1 MTQPLTS
8 GPSAAGSSVPRRAG
22 LTLKMS
28 TALFAIMIV
37 VFLVA
42 IVFAANS
49 STFIGWV
56 VAIIFGGWL
65 AIFAFLVFTLR
76 GAARKAG
83 QALDNAQQEMQR
95 QRASAA
101 PVSGTSVVNER
112 DSLLDEKLD
121 HSFKI
126 IEVQKRVIAD
136 ERAKGSSADEDM
148 INRALETIE
157 ITASNARDMIRPD
170 RRGSSSSETISG
182 TVL

>member
-1 MTQPLTS
+1 MLDFIYYPVAWILWVWHKVFGFVFQD
-8 GPSAAGSSVPRRAG
+8 PSNGFAWALSV
-22 LTLKMS
+22 
-28 TALFAIMIV
+28 V
-37 VFLVA
+37 
-42 IVFAANS
+42 
-49 STFIGWV
+49 
-56 VAIIFGGWL
+56 
-65 AIFAFLVFTLR
+65 FLVFTLR

-136 ERAKGSSADEDM
+136 ERAKGPSADEDM

-170 RRGSSSSETISG
+170 RRGSSSSETVSG

>member
-1 MTQPLTS
+1 MTTPLAP
-8 GPSAAGSSVPRRAG
+8 GPQARSAHPRTAG
-22 LTLKMS
+22 LTLRMS
-28 TALFAIMIV
+28 SVLFAIMVV

-49 STFIGWV
+49 STFIGWL

-76 GAARKAG
+76 AAAKKAGAA
-83 QALDNAQQEMQR
+83 LDSAQEELSR
-95 QRASAA
+95 QRAGRAPAA
-101 PVSGTSVVNER
+101 GTSVVGER

-126 IEVQKRVIAD
+126 VEVQKRVIAD
-136 ERAKGSSADEDM
+136 ERAKGAAADEDV
-148 INRALETIE
+148 IERALETIE

-170 RRGSSSSETISG
+170 RRRGSSETITG